1 MRVIYCD
8 FCGKES
14 EKNTSRYNEA
24 KKFGRKMFCSKDC
37 FYKDHQKHGKSNSK
51 EHISWMAMNARCN
64 NKDNKKYGRYGG
76 RGIKVCS
83 RWKDF
88 NKFLLDMGTRPLGTT
103 LGRIDNNKG
112 YSPKNC
118 RWETAKQQAR
128 NRRTSK
134 KIIFKGELKT
144 IAEIAEITNLDHSL
158 INGRLRL
165 GHSINDVID
174 ENFLPKNKNF
184 YIYNG
189 EIVTLKDLEEISGIK
204 RGTIRKR
211 IEVHKYSVEDAIK
224 KPIRWF
230 NDEKKHRSDA
240 NIN

>member
-37 FYKDHQKHGKSNSK
+37 FYKDHQKHGKSNSR
-51 EHISWMAMNARCN
+51 EHISWMSMNARCN
-64 NKDNKKYGRYGG
+64 NKDHKKYNRYGG

-83 RWKDF
+83 RWEDF
-88 NKFLLDMGTRPLGTT
+88 NNFLLEMGERPTGTT

-112 YSPKNC
+112 YTPKNC
-118 RWETAKQQAR
+118 RWETAKEQAR

-134 KIIFKGELKT
+134 KIMFKNKSRT
-144 IAEIAEITNLDHSL
+144 IAEIAEITNFDQSL
-158 INGRLRL
+158 LNGRLRS
-165 GHSINDVID
+165 GNSINEVID

-184 YIYNG
+184 YVYKG
-189 EIVTLKDLEEISGIK
+189 EILTLKELEKISGIK
-204 RGTIRKR
+204 HGTLRAR
-211 IEVHKYSVEDAIK
+211 LEDHNYTVEEAITR
-224 KPIRWF
+224 PIRWF
-230 NDEKKHRSDA
+230 NDEKSNKIKKD
-240 NIN
+240 N